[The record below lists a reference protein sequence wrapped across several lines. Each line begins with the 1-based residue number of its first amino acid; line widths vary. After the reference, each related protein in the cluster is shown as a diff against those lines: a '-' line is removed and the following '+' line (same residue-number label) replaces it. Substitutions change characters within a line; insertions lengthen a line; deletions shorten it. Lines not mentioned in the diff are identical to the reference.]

1 MKDTDEKLWTP
12 DAVELLRTML
22 SLRTVDEAKMF
33 LRDLLTEGEIQMI
46 VERWKVARLLDE
58 GQSYRE
64 ISSITGLSSRTI
76 ARISRWLQEG
86 AGGYRALLE
95 RRKKDA

>member
-1 MKDTDEKLWTP
+1 MKEANQKLWTL
-12 DAVELLRTML
+12 DAEELLRTML
-22 SLRTVDEAKMF
+22 SLRTIDEAKMF

-46 VERWKVARLLDE
+46 VERWRVARLLDE
-58 GQSYRE
+58 GRSYRE
-64 ISSITGLSSRTI
+64 ISSMTGLSSRTI

-95 RRKKDA
+95 RRKEDA